1 MIWVIGVVL
10 ILLFLLFTWAI
21 LDAASETDDQM
32 EEQMRR
38 FRDGE

>member
-21 LDAASETDDQM
+21 LDAASEADDQM